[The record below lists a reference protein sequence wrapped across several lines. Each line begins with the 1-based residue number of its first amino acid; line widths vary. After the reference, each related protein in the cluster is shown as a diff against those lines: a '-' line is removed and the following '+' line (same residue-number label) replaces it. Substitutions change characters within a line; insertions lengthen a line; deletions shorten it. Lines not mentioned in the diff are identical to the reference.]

1 MLNLKITAKRV
12 TFSSET
18 KKFFSGKW
26 CNTTYH
32 SKYELNTYCRRIRS
46 VRFSTMGATRSAHS
60 HAFPSL
66 VALQELPPTP
76 TELYNFENRLSAVY
90 IEPFNMFWF
99 RFFFSLGNFK
109 DKYNAFRLRI
119 EHFDHASF
127 IIFFIIILLYRFT
140 NFMWIF
146 MHLINYLRHLDVLRL
161 EIEGNLMVFN
171 A

>member
-18 KKFFSGKW
+18 KNFFSGKW

-46 VRFSTMGATRSAHS
+46 VRFSTMGATLSAHS
-60 HAFPSL
+60 HALPSL
-66 VALQELPPTP
+66 AALQELPPT
-76 TELYNFENRLSAVY
+76 TAELYNFENRLSAVY

-99 RFFFSLGNFK
+99 RFFSLGNFK

-119 EHFDHASF
+119 ERAWRALDHASF
-127 IIFFIIILLYRFT
+127 IIFFL
-140 NFMWIF
+140 
-146 MHLINYLRHLDVLRL
+146 
-161 EIEGNLMVFN
+161 
-171 A
+171 